1 MFSVLAEAFHG
12 SPLKQFIMFSIV
24 FFLFVVVSLGV
35 RRAYLLFFVYDTP
48 NARGLWAEI
57 YKLVTNNQLEN
68 AIRLCEKAPRRQM
81 LPRVWKKGLQSASR
95 SAEET
100 QNAIEA
106 ATCERLPL
114 CDRYLNWFG
123 VLANVTTLLGL
134 LGTITG
140 LIGAFRAVSTT
151 TGAAKQTMLAGEIS
165 HALYATA
172 FGLGTALVA
181 MMVHGVLT
189 TKSTRITNE
198 TDEFAAKLIELLQMR
213 RMNLSGRSSSRGNH

>member
-1 MFSVLAEAFHG
+1 MFSVLADAFHG
-12 SPLKQFIMFSIV
+12 SPLKQFIMFSILA
-24 FFLFVVVSLGV
+24 FFFVVLALGA
-35 RRAYLLFFVYDTP
+35 RRAYLLYFVYDTP

-68 AIRLCEKAPRRQM
+68 AIRLCEKAPRRQI

-100 QNAIEA
+100 QNAVDS
-106 ATCERLPL
+106 TTFERLPL
-114 CDRYLNWFG
+114 CNRYLNWFG

-134 LGTITG
+134 LGTISG
-140 LIGAFRAVSTT
+140 LIGAFKAVSAT
-151 TGAAKQTMLAGEIS
+151 TGAAKQTQLAAEIS

-181 MMVHGVLT
+181 MVIHGALT
-189 TKSTRITNE
+189 TKAAKIKE
-198 TDEFAAKLIELLQMR
+198 EADEFAAKLIELLQMR
-213 RMNLSGRSSSRGNH
+213 RMNLGGRSKSH